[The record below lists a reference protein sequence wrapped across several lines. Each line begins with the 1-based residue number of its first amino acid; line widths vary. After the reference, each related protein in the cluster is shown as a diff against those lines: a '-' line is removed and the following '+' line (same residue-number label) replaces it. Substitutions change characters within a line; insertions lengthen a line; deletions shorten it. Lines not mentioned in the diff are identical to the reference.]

1 MKKFIGNDWD
11 EILAPVFKSEKYQ
24 RLHEFLKKEYATK
37 KIYPDMYHIFTA
49 FKLTS
54 FLCKTFIR
62 NFMMMWVVDPS
73 IMVI

>member
-1 MKKFIGNDWD
+1 MMKKFIGNDWD
-11 EILAPVFKSEKYQ
+11 EILAPVFNSEKYQ

-54 FLCKTFIR
+54 FANTK
-62 NFMMMWVVDPS
+62 VVIFGTGS
-73 IMVI
+73 VS